1 MLKRKFL
8 SALRNFRDDTRG
20 VISIEMVVIL
30 PLLLWSFAA
39 VATFFDAYR
48 ARSLAEKAAFTISD
62 MLSRETNAVNAQY
75 ITNTRTLFDE
85 LASSQTDS
93 SLRVSV
99 ISWNSALNAY
109 EIDWSE
115 ARGTRLIA
123 LENSDMDELEP
134 SLPVMSDSDVLI
146 LVETLGSYTPML
158 NVGIG
163 SASIDT
169 FVFTRPRYAPQL
181 VFEGSSPA

>member
-1 MLKRKFL
+1 MLKNKL
-8 SALRNFRDDTRG
+8 LTALKTFRDDTKG
-20 VISIEMVVIL
+20 VISVEMVMIM

-48 ARSLAEKAAFTISD
+48 TRSLAEKAAFTISD
-62 MLSRETNAVNAQY
+62 MLSRETNAVTAQY

-85 LASSQTDS
+85 LANSQTAS

-99 ISWNSALNAY
+99 ISWNSEQESY

-115 ARGTRLIA
+115 ARGERLNV
-123 LENSDMDELEP
+123 LENTDMDELEA
-134 SLPVMSDSDVLI
+134 SLPVMAESDVLI
-146 LVETLGSYTPML
+146 LVETLNDYTPRL

-163 SASIDT
+163 EVSIDT
-169 FVFTRPRYAPQL
+169 FVFTRPRYGPQL
-181 VFEGSSPA
+181 AFES